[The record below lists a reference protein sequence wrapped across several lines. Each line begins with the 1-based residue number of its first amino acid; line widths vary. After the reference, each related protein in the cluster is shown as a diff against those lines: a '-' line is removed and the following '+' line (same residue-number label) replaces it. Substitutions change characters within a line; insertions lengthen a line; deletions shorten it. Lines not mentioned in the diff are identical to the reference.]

1 MKVDRPLRSLLYVPG
16 NKARMLEKAK
26 TLNPDV
32 IIFDL
37 EDSVAPS
44 EKETARSMVA
54 GAIDAGPY
62 STQVAVRVNAFFT
75 GLTEADLRETTK
87 PGVDMVLFP
96 KIDTPEEIRQAERL
110 LANLEEEQALPAGSV
125 RTLALVETTLGVLN
139 AFEIGR
145 ASARLLALCFGAEDF
160 TRDIGAIRTKQGL
173 EIAHARGHI
182 VLASRAAG
190 VLAIDTPYTDL
201 TDDEGFLTETRAIR
215 GMGYSGKLL
224 IHPKQIELVHQAFAP
239 SEEEIAYARRVVEAF
254 EAAESGG
261 EGAIAL
267 DGKMIDAPVVARAR
281 EILALLD

>member
-1 MKVDRPLRSLLYVPG
+1 MKADRPLRSLLYVPG
-16 NKARMLEKAK
+16 DKARMLEKAK

-37 EDSVAPS
+37 EDGVAPS
-44 EKETARSMVA
+44 AKETARSMVA

-62 STQVAVRVNAFFT
+62 GAQVAVRVNAFFT
-75 GLTEADLRETTK
+75 GLTEADLKQTVRA
-87 PGVDMVLFP
+87 GVDMVLFA
-96 KIDTPEEIRQAERL
+96 KIDTPEEIHQAERL
-110 LANLEEEQALPAGSV
+110 LANMEEEQALPAGSV
-125 RTLALVETTLGVLN
+125 RMLAQVETALGVLN

-145 ASARLLALCFGAEDF
+145 ASKRVLALCFGAEDF
-160 TRDIGAIRTKQGL
+160 THDMGAVRTKQGL
-173 EIAHARGHI
+173 EIAHARGQI

-201 TDDEGFLTETRAIR
+201 TDDEGFLAETRAIR

-239 SEEEIAYARRVVEAF
+239 SEEEIAYSRRVVEAF
-254 EAAESGG
+254 EAAEAGG
-261 EGAIAL
+261 DGAIAL

-281 EILALLD
+281 GILALSD

>member
-1 MKVDRPLRSLLYVPG
+1 MKADRPMRSLLYVPG
-16 NKARMLEKAK
+16 SKARMLEKAK
-26 TLNPDV
+26 TLTPDV

-37 EDSVAPS
+37 EDGVAPG
-44 EKETARSMVA
+44 EKETARRMVA
-54 GAIDAGPY
+54 EAIEAGPY
-62 STQVAVRVNAFFT
+62 MGQVAVRVNAFFT
-75 GLTEADLRETTK
+75 GLTEADLRAISK

-110 LANLEEEQALPAGSV
+110 LVKVEEEHALPAGSV
-125 RTLALVETTLGVLN
+125 KMLAMVETALGVLN

-145 ASARLLALCFGAEDF
+145 ASERLLALCFGAEDF
-160 TRDIGAIRTKQGL
+160 THDIGAIRTKQGL
-173 EIAHARGHI
+173 EIVHARGHI

-201 TDDEGFLTETRAIR
+201 TDDEGFLAETRAIR
-215 GMGYSGKLL
+215 GMGYGGKLL

-239 SEEEIAYARRVVEAF
+239 SEEETAHAQRVVEAF

>member
-16 NKARMLEKAK
+16 DKSRMLEKAK
-26 TLNPDV
+26 TLKPDV

-37 EDSVAPS
+37 EDGVAPS
-44 EKETARSMVA
+44 AKKAARGMVA
-54 GAIDAGPY
+54 GAIEAGPY
-62 STQVAVRVNAFFT
+62 SAQVAVRVNAFYT
-75 GLTEADLRETTK
+75 SLTEADLNQTVRA
-87 PGVDMVLFP
+87 GVDMVLFP
-96 KIDTPEEIRQAERL
+96 KIDTPEEIHQAERL
-110 LANLEEEQALPAGSV
+110 LANMEEEQALPAGSV
-125 RTLALVETTLGVLN
+125 RMLAQVETALGVLN

-145 ASARLLALCFGAEDF
+145 ASERVLALCFGAEDF
-160 TRDIGAIRTKQGL
+160 THDMGAIRTKQGL
-173 EIAHARGHI
+173 EIAHARGQI

-201 TDDEGFLTETRAIR
+201 TDDEGFLAETRAIR

-224 IHPKQIELVHQAFAP
+224 IHPKQIDLVHQVFAP
-239 SEEEIAYARRVVEAF
+239 SEEEIAYSRRIVEAF

-267 DGKMIDAPVVARAR
+267 DGNMIDAPVVARAR